1 MIEFHDRT
9 FVEAMHAEQL
19 RLHGGAPGLRDE
31 GMLESAL
38 ARPEQ
43 KHRCGESDLC
53 ALAAAYLFGIAK
65 NRPFVDGDKRTAWV
79 IADLFLYFNGYSVEA
94 GPHEVIAF
102 VFAIASGD
110 IDEAGAAMFFRDFAA
125 PVE

>member
-31 GMLESAL
+31 GVLESAL

-43 KHRCGESDLC
+43 KHRRGESDLC
-53 ALAAAYLFGIAK
+53 TLAAAYLLDIGK
-65 NRPFVDGDKRTAWV
+65 NHPFVDGDKRTAWV
-79 IADLFLYFNGYSVEA
+79 VADLFLYFNGYSVEA

-102 VFAIASGD
+102 VLAIASGD

>member
-31 GMLESAL
+31 GVLESAL

-43 KHRCGESDLC
+43 KHRRGESDLC
-53 ALAAAYLFGIAK
+53 ILAAAYLLDIGK
-65 NRPFVDGDKRTAWV
+65 NHPFVDGNKRTAWV
-79 IADLFLYFNGYSVEA
+79 VADLFLYFNGYNVEA

-102 VFAIASGD
+102 VLAIASGD
-110 IDEAGAAMFFRDFAA
+110 IDEASAAMFFCDFAA